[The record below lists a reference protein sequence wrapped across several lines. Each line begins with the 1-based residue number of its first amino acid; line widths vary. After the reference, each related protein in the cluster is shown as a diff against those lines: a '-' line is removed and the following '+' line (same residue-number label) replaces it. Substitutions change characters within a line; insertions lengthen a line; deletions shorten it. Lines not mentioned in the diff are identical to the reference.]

1 MSISSELLTLNTTK
15 QNIKTAI
22 NLKGVTVND
31 EPFAQ
36 YPAKIR
42 LIPSG
47 GGYHETDI
55 IAYLEDT
62 MKNVVI
68 PSGTTIIAKHAFDGM
83 SLTSVSFPNTVT
95 TIDDYAFTGCQG
107 LKTVTLPSGLTTIG
121 NSAFA
126 VSGLTSITIPDSV
139 TTIGAN
145 AFNFCS
151 FTYIEIGS
159 GVTSI
164 GDYAFDAGSVPM
176 YVKITATVPPTI
188 GTRPFQ
194 TNGNIPQIYVPDN
207 SVLAY
212 QTQWPTYADRI
223 KPISEMN

>member
-15 QNIKTAI
+15 TNIRTAI

-31 EPFAQ
+31 EPFAD

-83 SLTSVSFPNTVT
+83 SLTSVSFQTPSQPL
-95 TIDDYAFTGCQG
+95 TITRSQG
-107 LKTVTLPSGLTTIG
+107 VKVLKRLHFQAVLQQSGTLHLQY
-121 NSAFA
+121 
-126 VSGLTSITIPDSV
+126 LDLL
-139 TTIGAN
+139 
-145 AFNFCS
+145 
-151 FTYIEIGS
+151 
-159 GVTSI
+159 
-164 GDYAFDAGSVPM
+164 
-176 YVKITATVPPTI
+176 
-188 GTRPFQ
+188 Q
-194 TNGNIPQIYVPDN
+194 
-207 SVLAY
+207 
-212 QTQWPTYADRI
+212 
-223 KPISEMN
+223 